1 MRVFPA
7 MTRLLSSNRIADQ
20 RHWAI
25 QIHRMDTPVVR
36 FLSSLGGC
44 YRSGFADVRRRSL
57 AKGFQ

>member
-25 QIHRMDTPVVR
+25 QTHRMNTPVVR
-36 FLSSLGGC
+36 FYFFPGWLLPE
-44 YRSGFADVRRRSL
+44 RLRRR
-57 AKGFQ
+57 